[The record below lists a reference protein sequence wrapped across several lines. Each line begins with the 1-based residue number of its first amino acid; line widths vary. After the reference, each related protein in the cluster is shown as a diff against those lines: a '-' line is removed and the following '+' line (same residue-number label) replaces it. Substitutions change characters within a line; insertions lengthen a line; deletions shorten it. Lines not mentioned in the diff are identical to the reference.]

1 MQKYQKMVPSVF
13 RRHHLGILNEH
24 DSAKSFAGNYL
35 SAIFKKAF
43 CLNVQDTLIDI
54 ISMY

>member
-1 MQKYQKMVPSVF
+1 MVLPVF
-13 RRHHLGILNEH
+13 RWHHLGILNEH
-24 DSAKSFAGNYL
+24 DSAKSFAGDYL

-43 CLNVQDTLIDI
+43 CLNVQDILMDI